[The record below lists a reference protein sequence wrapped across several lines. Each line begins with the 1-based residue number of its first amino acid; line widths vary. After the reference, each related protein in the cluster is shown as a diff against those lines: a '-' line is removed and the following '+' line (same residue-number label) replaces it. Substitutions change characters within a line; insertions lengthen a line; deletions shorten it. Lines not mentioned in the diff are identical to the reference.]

1 MVSYIVGDT
10 SLLFVETTIFTERV
24 RELLNDETYHS
35 FQNELVRNPETGT
48 VMQGC
53 GGLRKARI
61 VEPRRGKGKR
71 SGCRVIY
78 LYIPEANRIDLLAVY
93 SKDVQDD
100 LTANQKKAMKALAEQ
115 ARYEALAHRQHH
127 KDA

>member
-1 MVSYIVGDT
+1 MVSYIVGDA
-10 SLLFVETTIFTERV
+10 SLLFVEATIFTVRV
-24 RELLNDETYHS
+24 RELLNDETYLA
-35 FQNELVRNPETGT
+35 FQNELVRNPEKGT

-53 GGLRKARI
+53 GGLRKAR
-61 VEPRRGKGKR
+61 VAEPRRSKGKR

-78 LYIPEANRIDLLAVY
+78 LYIPEVNRIDLLAVY

-100 LTANQKKAMKALAEQ
+100 LTENQRKAMKALAEQ
-115 ARYEALAHRQHH
+115 ARREALAHGRHH